1 MRSSGMKQK
10 ELAKHVSI
18 TEQTLSRYKKG
29 ARLPDTEELYRLA
42 IFLGVSIDWL
52 LGRNE
57 PVDSEQWKERAL
69 QAEAKLEKLSE
80 VVPLISQANTILAS
94 IITK

>member
-1 MRSSGMKQK
+1 MKQK
-10 ELAKHVSI
+10 ELAKRVNI
-18 TEQTLSRYKKG
+18 TEQTLSRYKRG

-57 PVDSEQWKERAL
+57 PSDSTEWKERAL
-69 QAEAKLEKLSE
+69 EAEGKLAELKE
-80 VVPLISQANTILAS
+80 VLPLLGKANSMLTHIVS
-94 IITK
+94 K